1 MSTHKLH
8 EHVEH
13 VEHPERARS
22 PIHRAVEELPDHQ
35 RELIALA
42 YWSGLSASEIASQMN
57 LPLRT
62 VQTRIRGTLEALSM
76 LLDRTRCAASTR
88 LSQ

>member
-1 MSTHKLH
+1 MSTHELH

-13 VEHPERARS
+13 IERARW
-22 PIHRAVEELPDHQ
+22 PIHQAVEALPDHQ

-42 YWSGLSASEIASQMN
+42 YWSGLSASEIASHLN

-62 VQTRIRGTLEALSM
+62 VQTRMRGTLNDLSR